1 MKTKIKITDKSRV
14 PELLKELKALKDRK
28 LEIGI
33 LAESGEKMLMIANVN
48 EFGCEIVVTD
58 KMRKFFA
65 AAYGVHLKKTTE
77 KIVIPE
83 RSFMRGGFDYNQK
96 NIENTAEKLLE
107 KLVDGTIDTETYLE
121 FLGEYTAGKIKEY
134 LINLRTPAN
143 SPLTIRQKRSSN
155 PLVDTGHLKDTITYK
170 VL

>member
-14 PELLKELKALKDRK
+14 PELLADLKALKGRK

-48 EFGCEIVVTD
+48 EFGCEIAVTD
-58 KMRKFFA
+58 KMRKFFVA
-65 AAYGVHLKKTTE
+65 VFGVHLKKSTK

-83 RSFMRGGFDYNQK
+83 RSFIRGGFEHNQK
-96 NIENTAEKLLE
+96 NTGDTAEKLLE
-107 KLVDGTIDTETYLE
+107 KLVDGAIDAETYLE

-134 LINLRTPAN
+134 LVNLRTPKN
-143 SPLTIRQKRSSN
+143 SPLTIRQKKSSN